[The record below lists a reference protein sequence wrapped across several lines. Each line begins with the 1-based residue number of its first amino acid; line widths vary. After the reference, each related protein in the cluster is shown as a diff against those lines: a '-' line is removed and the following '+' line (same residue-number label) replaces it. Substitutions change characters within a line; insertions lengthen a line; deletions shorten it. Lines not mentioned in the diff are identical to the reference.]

1 YTDPSGFRSDDRK
14 TVCVDGC
21 YQSGA
26 GLEEVVV
33 TGQRQSSRPQ
43 LQGNLA
49 AGSLAGTGG
58 GSHPPS
64 STIGDQ
70 LGPAGNPVAEDDDD
84 KDDEECT
91 HGGEACIRAE
101 LNPPD
106 SSDLNGNF
114 YRWWNDLQ

>member
-1 YTDPSGFRSDDRK
+1 LTYTDPSGFRSDDRK

-21 YQSGA
+21 YKSGA

-33 TGQRQSSRPQ
+33 NGQRQSSRPQ

-49 AGSLAGTGG
+49 AGSFAGTGG

-70 LGPAGNPVAEDDDD
+70 VGPAGNPVAEEETEESEETEF
-84 KDDEECT
+84 DEQPEVQGC
-91 HGGEACIRAE
+91 
-101 LNPPD
+101 
-106 SSDLNGNF
+106 NGNHCLSTAP
-114 YRWWNDLQ
+114 R